1 MNKTIVLQKR
11 YDRLISFIKVLSIPA
26 AVIFI
31 GLVASLYWFYKN
43 LSPQNFGPE
52 WLAVLVAGAILAL
65 GVFHLILLLALWIS
79 SRTSETPNIARSL
92 AIALGCVSAV
102 SLAVSAVALSDIG
115 KQTAAGFDSSGEWT
129 ILLIN
134 NIIQFLFLVFALSS
148 LPVFKKKS
156 AAPFIIND
164 DTLFITINE
173 VGCLSALMAVCAI
186 VFGLIYPVLQQFRE
200 AVIVLYTVIS
210 LAPWGLML
218 IGWFISRRKKISN
231 WWDEKQVRDMGR
243 AAIFSHIIT
252 VAVAVIIFLSGQLF
266 SSFEADIIWF
276 PSVIVTAVL
285 SFSAFAAGFS
295 RWG

>member
-156 AAPFIIND
+156 AAPFYNKRRHAVYHNKRSRMFKRAD
-164 DTLFITINE
+164 GSLRYR
-173 VGCLSALMAVCAI
+173 VRPYLSCV
-186 VFGLIYPVLQQFRE
+186 
-200 AVIVLYTVIS
+200 
-210 LAPWGLML
+210 
-218 IGWFISRRKKISN
+218 
-231 WWDEKQVRDMGR
+231 
-243 AAIFSHIIT
+243 AAIQGSGHRALHCDIT
-252 VAVAVIIFLSGQLF
+252 GSVGAYADRLVYIPPQKDIQL
-266 SSFEADIIWF
+266 
-276 PSVIVTAVL
+276 V
-285 SFSAFAAGFS
+285 G
-295 RWG
+295 